1 MPDLPYKIV
10 IGLEVHVQLL
20 TRTKLFCGCLN
31 KFGQAPNT
39 ATCPVCLGLPG
50 ALPVMNRQAFHLAL
64 KAALALNCQI
74 ATHKGYA
81 PGFTKWDRKNY
92 YYPDLPKNFQISQYD
107 LPFSHDGFLDINV
120 HPDPKKGNTAKRI
133 GIIRAHLEE
142 DAGKNI
148 HDESGRGGDTR
159 VDLNRTG
166 TPLLEIVSHPD
177 MNSPEEAIAYLDEL
191 RLMLRELKVSDCEM
205 QEGSLRCDANVNVWI
220 PLPTGRMG
228 LRLGT
233 TDIVEIKN
241 LNSFRGVGR
250 AIAYEAQRQYDDF
263 FGKAPKLKEIQ
274 QEFFKLNT
282 GIAEIAYG
290 AKQKN
295 IDDATEF
302 ALTVEMPR
310 HIAEA
315 SFPQL
320 SRKSKTTAGWDDARG
335 KTVVQRRK
343 EEAADYRYFPE
354 PDLVPVVV
362 TAEQIEQVKAEMG
375 ELPQAQR
382 KRLEAQYGLSPYD
395 AEVLTAKGR
404 AMVAYFETA
413 AKVSG
418 DGKAA
423 ANRISDL
430 IYPALAE
437 RNEEIEAFPM
447 AAAAFADFLK
457 GTASLSKM
465 DRTAV
470 FKVML
475 DKGVSLTD
483 AKAEAGIKEADEGA
497 LRAAV
502 IEAIGKNPK
511 AVADFKAG
519 KDAAKMSIVGA
530 VMKANKGAANDV
542 VRKLVDDELAKA

>member
-20 TRTKLFCGCLN
+20 TQTKLFCGCLN

-50 ALPVMNRQAFHLAL
+50 SLPVMNKQAFHLAL

-74 ATHKGYA
+74 ATHKDHA

-92 YYPDLPKNFQISQYD
+92 YYPDLPKNYQISQYD

-120 HPDPKKGNTAKRI
+120 HPDPKKGHTAKRI

-142 DAGKNI
+142 DAGKNT

-191 RLMLRELKVSDCEM
+191 RLMLRELKISDCEM
-205 QEGSLRCDANVNVWI
+205 QEGSLRCDANVNIHI
-220 PLPTGRMG
+220 PKADEPKGYAATPL
-228 LRLGT
+228 
-233 TDIVEIKN
+233 VEIKN
-241 LNSFRGVGR
+241 LNSFRGVGK
-250 AIAYEAQRQYDDF
+250 AIAYEAESQFEQFQKDPANFR
-263 FGKAPKLKEIQ
+263 FGKML
-274 QEFFKLNT
+274 
-282 GIAEIAYG
+282 
-290 AKQKN
+290 
-295 IDDATEF
+295 
-302 ALTVEMPR
+302 
-310 HIAEA
+310 
-315 SFPQL
+315 
-320 SRKSKTTAGWDDARG
+320 KTTAGWDDARG

-362 TAEQIEQVKAEMG
+362 SAEQIEQVKAEMG

-382 KRLEAQYGLSPYD
+382 KRLETQYGLSPYD

-404 AMVAYFETA
+404 AMVAYFEA
-413 AKVSG
+413 VSKASG

-430 IYPALAE
+430 IYPALTE
-437 RNEEIEAFPM
+437 RNEEIDAFPM
-447 AAAAFADFLK
+447 KAEAFAAFLK
-457 GTASLSKM
+457 GTGSLTKM

-470 FKVML
+470 LNVML
-475 DKGVSLTD
+475 EKGCTLEE
-483 AKAEAGIKEADEGA
+483 AKKIVGIQEFDEGA

-502 IEAIGKNPK
+502 VEAIGKNPK

-530 VMKANKGAANDV
+530 VMKANKGAPNDV
-542 VRKLVDDELAKA
+542 VRKLVDEELAKG